1 MFMPLFG
8 KGKGPQKSITG
19 EEFRT
24 AMTENWLRTLP
35 KPLNLRYD
43 PEGFFRGQHL
53 IQWIE
58 GLGIRIQAIAGEA
71 PWQNG
76 KHSRHLETVKE
87 NLSLLSTELGPTV
100 ELEQILDL
108 TISAKNECHAVRGY
122 SPNQWAFGQNMQ
134 RLESFFQSDDQ
145 LTIQSSRMHDLEFE
159 ELLQRR
165 KKAKMIFMKKDARR
179 RVQRA
184 SLYRS
189 RRDQE
194 FSIGQLVY
202 FFRRGRGHGKRYESR
217 WFGPGKVVCVEKQGI
232 ASEDGLTDGIV
243 SFGLL
248 MELLYTVVPLN
259 S

>member
-1 MFMPLFG
+1 
-8 KGKGPQKSITG
+8 
-19 EEFRT
+19 
-24 AMTENWLRTLP
+24 MTENWLRTLP

-122 SPNQWAFGQNMQ
+122 SPNQWAFGQNPQ
-134 RLESFFQSDDQ
+134 RLESFLQSDDQ

-165 KKAKMIFMKKDARR
+165 NKARMIFMERDARR

-184 SLYRS
+184 SLYPS

-202 FFRRGRGHGKRYESR
+202 FFRRCRGHGKRYESR

-232 ASEDGLTDGIV
+232 SSEDGGLTDGSIIWIAH
-243 SFGLL
+243 GTT
-248 MELLYTVVPLN
+248 LYRCAPGQL
-259 S
+259 